1 MTIKLAGFSSGL
13 IVVLVVGVQYVAVM
27 ATPTT
32 PDQFIPARPADFLG
46 QASALAS
53 KLLAQMEHLRA
64 ANLPATAQAGRP
76 APGRQQA
83 ATVKLCFYGAPGCGK
98 TSLVN
103 LAARALVSRSEN
115 WGHAPGRQ
123 QAATVSASNLW
134 HPDIEEVN
142 GRDLTIDRVRDWMQ
156 GSAYGS
162 LFGGWRVK
170 VINEMDLV
178 PLAAQDLLL
187 TYLDTL
193 PPQLA
198 ILGTSNES
206 RDTLS
211 QRFCSRFQQVKVSAP
226 TQEEIAGWLVKRW
239 KVARKAADWI
249 ALTAC
254 GNVREACLQAT
265 AWINFGCLPEEKK
278 PAAPAV
284 CASASDAARRAWETR
299 RNNSARAVA

>member
-1 MTIKLAGFSSGL
+1 MSI
-13 IVVLVVGVQYVAVM
+13 
-27 ATPTT
+27 TT
-32 PDQFIPARPADFLG
+32 PDQFIPARPADFIG
-46 QASALAS
+46 
-53 KLLAQMEHLRA
+53 
-64 ANLPATAQAGRP
+64 
-76 APGRQQA
+76 QA
-83 ATVKLCFYGAPGCGK
+83 ATLAASLAKQAARVKANPQGNVKLCFYGAPGCGK

-103 LAARALVSRSEN
+103 LFAAAIAEN
-115 WGHAPGRQ
+115 RH
-123 QAATVSASNLW
+123 
-134 HPDIEEVN
+134 DIEEVN

-156 GSAYGS
+156 GAAYGS

-193 PPQLA
+193 PPQVA

-299 RNNSARAVA
+299 RLKSGRAA